1 MYQILKMQLDFA
13 LPLMRSSC
21 NPWFMFSTL
30 LKPEGLIGKLYDL
43 CISKF
48 IDANGHIT

>member
-21 NPWFMFSTL
+21 NPGFSTL